1 MEGQVRTS
9 RVTVVYPALLV
20 LLAILTACGAAA
32 ATNTPPA
39 PTGASPIGTAAART
53 ATVTATPTTALA
65 TASRTTTA
73 PAAPVTGATATR
85 TTTTAGTP
93 ARASTAPGG
102 TATSGTATAGAP
114 STAVPAPSGPPL
126 RVVATFS
133 IVGDLVRNV
142 GGGAIEL
149 TTLVGPDA
157 DVHEFEPS
165 PADSARIVDAALIFE
180 NGLDLEPWLDDLYP
194 ASRSRARRVVV
205 TEEVTARKVEGG
217 NDEGFEFDP
226 HVWFDVANAITMVGT
241 IRDALVAA
249 NPANADLYRANADAY
264 LVQLRELDRFVQ
276 EQVRQLPESRRKLV
290 TSHDTF
296 EYFAA
301 RYGFEIVGT
310 ALDTF
315 ASAASEPSAGE
326 IAALVRDIR
335 ASGVPA
341 IFAENTTNP
350 GLMERVA
357 REAGV
362 RLAPGLY
369 TDALGRA
376 GSDGDT
382 YVKMIRYDATTIVG
396 ALR

>member
-1 MEGQVRTS
+1 MSDQREGAREGKVRAS
-9 RVTVVYPALLV
+9 RVTIVYPALLV
-20 LLAILTACGAAA
+20 LLAILAACGGAAP
-32 ATNTPPA
+32 TSTPPVPTTA
-39 PTGASPIGTAAART
+39 PEAAART
-53 ATVTATPTTALA
+53 ATTAATTTRSTATTVPV
-65 TASRTTTA
+65 TTTRA
-73 PAAPVTGATATR
+73 TVAVVPASGTMTRTVSAGATVTR
-85 TTTTAGTP
+85 
-93 ARASTAPGG
+93 
-102 TATSGTATAGAP
+102 GTATAVAAG
-114 STAVPAPSGPPL
+114 VPAPVGSPI

-194 ASRSRARRVVV
+194 ASRSGARRVVV
-205 TEEVTARKVEGG
+205 SEGVTARKVEGG
-217 NDEGFEFDP
+217 GDEGFEFDP

-264 LVQLRELDRFVQ
+264 LAQLRDLDRFVQ
-276 EQVRQLPESRRKLV
+276 EQVRQLPEDRRKLV

-362 RLAPGLY
+362 QLAPGLY

-382 YVKMIRYDATTIVG
+382 YVRMIRYDTTTIVG